1 MSKRQIGTLVIIV
14 VFALLVGPVIFKR
27 LRDSAV
33 VDGKRLDQVSTHR
46 TAEQLQI
53 MGKAPDFVFTDQH
66 GTKVSNADFKGQV
79 YLVEFFFSSCPSI
92 CPKMNAH
99 MKQVSEHFFGNP
111 HLSIASIS
119 IDPETDTPEVLQA
132 YAKRLGA
139 RSSQWHFLTGDYD
152 VTMEL
157 ANKGFN
163 VYAGKNDKVAG
174 GFEHSGL
181 VALVDQKGNIRCRK
195 DAYGNPIL
203 YYDGLEQR
211 GVQDLMADIQLL
223 LNE

>member
-1 MSKRQIGTLVIIV
+1 MSKRQIGTLLIIII
-14 VFALLVGPVIFKR
+14 FALLVGPVIFKR
-27 LRDSAV
+27 LRNSAV
-33 VDGKRLDQVSTHR
+33 VDGKRLDQVRTHR
-46 TAEQLQI
+46 TADDLQV
-53 MGKAPDFVFTDQH
+53 MGKAPAFTMTNQN
-66 GTKVSNADFKGQV
+66 GTLVSQNDFKGQV

-99 MKQVSEHFFGNP
+99 MKQISEHFFGNP

-119 IDPETDTPEVLQA
+119 IDPETDTPEVLKA
-132 YAKRLGA
+132 YAQRLGA
-139 RSSQWHFLTGDYD
+139 RSSQWHFLTGDYNT
-152 VTMEL
+152 TMTL

-163 VYAGKNDKVAG
+163 VYAGKNAKVAG

-181 VALVDQKGNIRCRK
+181 IALIDKEGNIRCRK